1 MNGLT
6 IGLLAYQVNPSM
18 VFVRVPTERGR
29 YLLTDRC
36 VVEVPCGH
44 CGAMVGEPCR
54 RGTWWRR
61 SRQPEWITA
70 GPPKHGVGVHVC
82 RRDDGRKFR
91 GGNVRLGD
99 DPPKVRIAAEDFV
112 AAQGEPETTAVL
124 QAIDDLIS
132 KARADAGSAAP
143 QAQRT
148 ALARAQLLEILGLS
162 EPPMDIDFDV
172 ERIR

>member
-6 IGLLAYQVNPSM
+6 IGLVAYQVNPSM

-54 RGTWWRR
+54 RGTWWRHV
-61 SRQPEWITA
+61 RQPEWIAA

-82 RRDDGRKFR
+82 RRDDGRRFR
-91 GGNVRLGD
+91 GGNVRPGD
-99 DPPKVRIAAEDFV
+99 DPPKVRIAAEDFI
-112 AAQGEPETTAVL
+112 AAQGEPETTAVI
-124 QAIDDLIS
+124 QAIDNLIS
-132 KARADAGSAAP
+132 KVRVEACLATYD
-143 QAQRT
+143 RT

-162 EPPMDIDFDV
+162 EPPVDIDFDV
-172 ERIR
+172 ERTR

>member
-1 MNGLT
+1 MNCLT
-6 IGLLAYQVNPSM
+6 ISLVAYQVNPSM

-61 SRQPEWITA
+61 LNRPEWITA

-82 RRDDGRKFR
+82 RRDDGRRFR
-91 GGNVRLGD
+91 GGNVRPGD
-99 DPPKVRIAAEDFV
+99 DSPKVRIAAEDFV

-124 QAIDDLIS
+124 RAIDNLIS
-132 KARADAGSAAP
+132 KARADGAWTGP
-143 QAQRT
+143 VDET
-148 ALARAQLLEILGLS
+148 TLARAELLALLGLV
-162 EPPMDIDFDV
+162 EPPLDIDFDV
-172 ERIR
+172 ERRR